1 MVLAWNS
8 TLSEGCSRLAR
19 DVSAGHENDRIMH
32 KLHNVGRLFI
42 VRRRWHLMRDL
53 YSVKL
58 PLEIHEPGAAAEY
71 NSVPFGFFDGLMLTS
86 SLGRVYSIS
95 GRKLG
100 TMISVVWRF
109 GRQLELC

>member
-32 KLHNVGRLFI
+32 QLHNVGRLFI

-71 NSVPFGFFDGLMLTS
+71 NSVPFGFFDGLILTS
-86 SLGRVYSIS
+86 SLARVYCYF
-95 GRKLG
+95 R
-100 TMISVVWRF
+100 TETWDN
-109 GRQLELC
+109 